1 MDQRYE
7 ASPREVERMN
17 TAELRADFLI
27 EKVMVSGKANFVY
40 SHYDRMVIGGVM
52 PSGRAIRLG
61 KYDALRS
68 KYFLERREMGII
80 NVGGKGTIGAD
91 GKTYKMEK
99 LSCLYLG
106 RGTQKVSFKSSNKKA
121 LAKYFIFSCPA
132 HKRYPNKMYTKQKAA
147 PFKLGSPKTSNERT
161 IYKYIHGNGIKSCQ
175 VVMGLTV
182 LEDGCVW
189 NTFPPHTHDRRS
201 EAYFYFD
208 IPKSQG
214 VMHFMGQPTE
224 TRHLWVQNDQAII
237 SPPWSVHAGSGTA
250 SYAFIWAM
258 GGENQDFSDMDFIE
272 LKDIR

>member
-80 NVGGKGTIGAD
+80 NVGGKGTIEAD

-161 IYKYIHGNGIKSCQ
+161 IYKLSLIHI
-175 VVMGLTV
+175 
-182 LEDGCVW
+182 
-189 NTFPPHTHDRRS
+189 
-201 EAYFYFD
+201 
-208 IPKSQG
+208 
-214 VMHFMGQPTE
+214 
-224 TRHLWVQNDQAII
+224 
-237 SPPWSVHAGSGTA
+237 
-250 SYAFIWAM
+250 
-258 GGENQDFSDMDFIE
+258 
-272 LKDIR
+272 

>member
-91 GKTYKMEK
+91 GKTYKME
-99 LSCLYLG
+99 
-106 RGTQKVSFKSSNKKA
+106 N
-121 LAKYFIFSCPA
+121 
-132 HKRYPNKMYTKQKAA
+132 
-147 PFKLGSPKTSNERT
+147 
-161 IYKYIHGNGIKSCQ
+161 
-175 VVMGLTV
+175 
-182 LEDGCVW
+182 
-189 NTFPPHTHDRRS
+189 
-201 EAYFYFD
+201 
-208 IPKSQG
+208 
-214 VMHFMGQPTE
+214 
-224 TRHLWVQNDQAII
+224 
-237 SPPWSVHAGSGTA
+237 
-250 SYAFIWAM
+250 
-258 GGENQDFSDMDFIE
+258 
-272 LKDIR
+272 